1 MSGMS
6 MTHAAADLLR
16 IPRKGNPTEQ
26 TEPDYDIHVV
36 DEILSD
42 PRLLDAALDAVKGG
56 ASGMFNPK
64 KVQTIKG
71 MGTVW
76 DYRGFTQPN
85 GGPIEP
91 LVFVQHIPVIRQ
103 MDGRADL
110 DVLWR
115 VLVGQGLMVHFGT
128 DGEGN
133 VALYCRADRLCFHA
147 RGANS
152 VSCGVE
158 HMHLTTAESWS
169 DRQLNAA
176 AYLSN
181 RVYKNEGVSRR
192 HGNLDRG
199 PGFVKVRRRGHV
211 THEAVSAKAGFHDR
225 SDPGLKYE
233 ALMEEIKDRAVHFG
247 RHGKF

>member
-1 MSGMS
+1 MSAK
-6 MTHAAADLLR
+6 HATADLLR
-16 IPRKGNPTEQ
+16 IARIGNPTDAN
-26 TEPDYDIHVV
+26 EPDYDIHLA
-36 DEILSD
+36 DRILAD
-42 PRLLDAALDAVKGG
+42 PRRLEAALELVRGG
-56 ASGMFNPK
+56 ASGMFQPTK
-64 KVQTIKG
+64 IKTIKG

-76 DYRGFTQPN
+76 DYRRFTQPN

-115 VLVGQGLMVHFGT
+115 VLVSQGLMVHNGT
-128 DGEGN
+128 DAEGN
-133 VALYCRADRLCFHA
+133 VALYCRMDRLCFHA
-147 RGANS
+147 RGGNS
-152 VSCGVE
+152 VSCGTE
-158 HMHLTTAESWS
+158 HMHLTTAEDWS

-181 RVYKNEGVSRR
+181 RAYENQDLPRR

-211 THEAVSAKAGFHDR
+211 THEAVSAKAGFNDR
-225 SDPGLKYE
+225 SDPGERYE
-233 ALMEEIKDRAVHFG
+233 ALMEEIKDRAVFYG
-247 RHGKF
+247 RNHRF